1 MSSSILIII
10 PLRVVRHITQMGMCI
25 LRAVRRVKQTGR
37 PLGAQQTDSTVLLV
51 RLRLPTLPRMKHRN
65 PLRGLPPV
73 TGADLRDLGPVHV
86 CICGSQVFNVAAS
99 FDDFELSWYFLDAT
113 CFSCG
118 ALVRVPCEPDRYE
131 AQPFT
136 D

>member
-1 MSSSILIII
+1 MSSSILVII

-25 LRAVRRVKQTGR
+25 LRAVRRVKQTGS
-37 PLGAQQTDSTVLLV
+37 PLRAQQTDSTVLLV

-65 PLRGLPPV
+65 PLRGLPQV

-131 AQPFT
+131 AQTFG